1 MLEPV
6 WSLHHFKAAWHIHFL
21 YSKVILLYSD
31 GEIKLPKKEVKLMKK
46 CLPSY
51 NPTYKCVATLYSSSI
66 LSDNGIA
73 LLIVLIYE
81 LLVTWQRR
89 K

>member
-1 MLEPV
+1 M
-6 WSLHHFKAAWHIHFL
+6 I
-21 YSKVILLYSD
+21 

-51 NPTYKCVATLYSSSI
+51 NPTYKCVAALYSSSI
-66 LSDNGIA
+66 LFDNGIA

-81 LLVTWQRR
+81 SFVTWQR
-89 K
+89 KK